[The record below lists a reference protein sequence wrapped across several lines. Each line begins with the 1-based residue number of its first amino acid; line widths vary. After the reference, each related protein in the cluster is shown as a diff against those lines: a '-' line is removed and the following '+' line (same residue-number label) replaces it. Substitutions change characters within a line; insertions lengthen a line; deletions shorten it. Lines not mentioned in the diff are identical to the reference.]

1 MKDGTVIKACIDKYA
16 ENQAAKEKVGGE
28 KQVDEVEILRV
39 LELVG
44 GKITEGAKAFLYK
57 EYVWL
62 TVWSCSFAIV
72 LGTTVDL
79 LEMSMKRAPT
89 NFPYTATSYLTG
101 STTSIIAGYIGM
113 RIAVYTNT
121 RVTFTCAESC
131 HRGFVTAFRG
141 GQVLGFVLVGLAI
154 LNIMIII
161 LIFKAC
167 WYNEFL
173 NEALA
178 AGMPIDNCPLGSHT
192 GMVAAQAQ
200 IWKFFEAET
209 YKQWV
214 TGYNAAHPVAKGV
227 TQVDPTTKTF
237 KDSSLYWTHAGV
249 EENLCSLWTATTTN
263 LKHKFSYSAD
273 STVDEILFKG
283 GFKDGDNMPNCLKF
297 DWSKAAGQYTVT
309 TKTWGDAITDYETMG
324 FSATARETSDWSQ
337 DGAVN
342 DLLKY

>member
-1 MKDGTVIKACIDKYA
+1 
-16 ENQAAKEKVGGE
+16 
-28 KQVDEVEILRV
+28 
-39 LELVG
+39 
-44 GKITEGAKAFLYK
+44 
-57 EYVWL
+57 
-62 TVWSCSFAIV
+62 
-72 LGTTVDL
+72 
-79 LEMSMKRAPT
+79 
-89 NFPYTATSYLTG
+89 
-101 STTSIIAGYIGM
+101 
-113 RIAVYTNT
+113 
-121 RVTFTCAESC
+121 
-131 HRGFVTAFRG
+131 
-141 GQVLGFVLVGLAI
+141 
-154 LNIMIII
+154 MIII

-263 LKHKFSYSAD
+263 HKHKFSYSAD

-297 DWSKAAGQYTVT
+297 DWSKASGQYTVT